1 MKKIILPILLLTLS
15 SCVNQSKT
23 VYWCGDHPC
32 INKKEKEEYFK
43 KYMTVEK
50 RILNKKDKAYLSEI
64 EKITAQAE
72 VNQKQ
77 KIQKDN
83 EQNKLVKLKKKRRI
97 KEEKRLKKEAKR
109 EEKIRLKKQRKMIK
123 QLEIEEKK
131 RKLKKKTKLES
142 KQLVKSNKN
151 KILSTDPEFKYN
163 KFDDILEKITN
174 RNSLRE
180 FPDINNIPN

>member
-1 MKKIILPILLLTLS
+1 
-15 SCVNQSKT
+15 
-23 VYWCGDHPC
+23 
-32 INKKEKEEYFK
+32 
-43 KYMTVEK
+43 
-50 RILNKKDKAYLSEI
+50 
-64 EKITAQAE
+64 
-72 VNQKQ
+72 
-77 KIQKDN
+77 
-83 EQNKLVKLKKKRRI
+83 
-97 KEEKRLKKEAKR
+97 
-109 EEKIRLKKQRKMIK
+109 MIK